1 MVRAVLRTCGR
12 TLRTMHQRDVTEVLP
27 GLACPRGAVLV
38 HGDYGP
44 NNVLLAPRYLR
55 RDSRSGLGM
64 GHPGQPVEDLAWCE
78 WIIRMHHRT
87 HVEAFE
93 QSFDDCGQRRPGLPG
108 KRQWWSG
115 ASGC

>member
-1 MVRAVLRTCGR
+1 
-12 TLRTMHQRDVTEVLP
+12 
-27 GLACPRGAVLV
+27 VLV

-44 NNVLLAPRYLR
+44 NNVLSAPDTFALTAVV
-55 RDSRSGLGM
+55 DWKW
-64 GHPGQPVEDLAWCE
+64 GHPGQAVEDLAWCE